1 MLIMEILYLPVY
13 QISLCCGVFHD
24 LFWLPPWPGVHFL
37 SSGTCEECVMLG
49 NNLSSQVPRKKPNS
63 SQELLS
69 SATTQQASYLAV
81 CIVLCCV
88 MRKKCRKYFYG
99 VVLILLFPKL
109 FQLTNKNHTR
119 IKGLIAI
126 KSCFSDSLSRPFEM
140 VPYTFGKDSI
150 TYKFILN

>member
-49 NNLSSQVPRKKPNS
+49 NNLSSQVPRKNRILHRNCPQVQK
-63 SQELLS
+63 
-69 SATTQQASYLAV
+69 TQQASYLAV
-81 CIVLCCV
+81 CIVLRCV
-88 MRKKCRKYFYG
+88 MRKKCRKYLYG

-119 IKGLIAI
+119 INGLIAI
-126 KSCFSDSLSRPFEM
+126 ESRFSDSLSRPFEM
-140 VPYTFGKDSI
+140 VPYTSGKDSI